1 MDEDD
6 NLSNAD
12 ISIDEDEA
20 REAMQQDDQDQN
32 QDEDESSDVDLS
44 TVYRRT
50 YTIDAIGG
58 GAPPRPVRASGGS
71 SGGGGG
77 AAGAGVAAATT
88 AATDNSHSPFHDWD
102 SSVAAGA
109 PPPPPPR
116 GAPAAGS
123 GANPASSTS
132 SSSTGDAGA
141 KPSLF
146 FFGASSFSLRSR
158 KEVAALINTE
168 CCRGSP
174 TPDLDSIMDTLFNP
188 GTPIDNLDNI
198 EWIRWLIAGGRTP
211 QEFVKIVR
219 SYDNHAKCGLV
230 WVPHVVAYRC
240 RTCGISPCMSICRDC
255 FKKGNHTNHDFN
267 MFLSQAGGACDC
279 GDTSVMKA
287 EGFCSDHGIN
297 NRVNRDP
304 VPNNLLAVA
313 EAIMPKLLFRL
324 LQHFREHS
332 DTTLHVHA
340 MTPYSCE
347 EFANMLIDLNNMGE
361 IMRKV
366 MTRTLI
372 NPEVYA
378 YFMEAPCQDTRNGRF
393 LKANREKY
401 EDAVNRFP
409 NPEPPDEYRDLPAL
423 GDKLVHTTLLEE
435 FIFWTFKFEFPQTLV
450 CFLLNMLPD
459 QDYKEHL
466 TRTFVMHYSR
476 IPSVLEMSRDPDT
489 LSNRVVHMSVQL
501 FSNESLALKM
511 VNELSLLHV
520 MIISLKLMMSKILIQ
535 NTLHDPSKNFHFVI
549 DCTRQVM
556 KDHCYWPLVSDFN
569 NVLSHESVALVFLRD
584 DNLIDMWFQFLQ
596 MLQGMNVN
604 VRETAS
610 HVEFE
615 PNSYYAAFSC
625 ELEASA
631 YPMWSIISHLQDGT
645 HAHLAKKIIN
655 YCVTTL
661 HEWLDSIYFMEA
673 RLSMEEMMQA
683 SFHFPLHRYLAAFVC
698 QAVTKMGI
706 SLNDVLPSRP
716 YLLPLLMIHPLRV
729 QSFFYEIL
737 AGKWVRNGLQ
747 IKGQAMTYIQANFCN
762 SMADMDLFFLQ
773 ICATNLP
780 QYFFLQNT
788 IELFDVGQWLET
800 APLKQPQ
807 KAEQSS
813 MLEGFLTFLAT
824 LVTSRTNLGNDEATQ
839 CIIEISALLATENK
853 THSQLLELMPERS
866 GNVHTKNFETFLKKL
881 SVYKAPSSGSENL
894 EQGLFTPIDEVWEKH
909 YDPLH
914 VLLRAVH
921 RRDFQSSLDR
931 FTNYV
936 KSKEKMPA
944 SGNLWPPF
952 RLPQALPATSSFSD
966 PCKILNSR
974 VFHSTIL
981 SIFFRAVHTR
991 DVSEHLLA
999 LAVFLLEIAVETSED
1014 VGGSGTGGDRAPP
1027 ALTAMVESSGGPG
1040 YHGYGS
1046 GRQEPPKLFQCY
1058 PTDNLSCNLRH
1069 VVKKVSLKSRDP
1081 QVIPSSYRSNPFY
1094 SDLDFDVEADP
1105 EQSLRMIG
1113 HVDTESND
1121 EATGGA
1127 TGALGSVGL
1136 GPGALSRRNVSQ
1148 ALVPMRV
1155 PGMEVALP
1163 PDLSVVAETGVVIRQ
1178 DSSDD
1183 ELLREGDHDMDMS
1196 PAAALDF
1203 HFPLQQITLP
1213 ESGMEVA
1220 IRRDL
1225 LLAETNNMGAMGGVG
1240 GGVAGGGANPSA
1252 TTPAVAS
1259 NEMFSPTTPTG
1270 SGMLLP
1276 FQRVQPVAVPSS
1288 VNMDIVP
1295 SNALGAGGSFASGVS
1310 GGGTGRRMN
1319 YETGGARKRSVDIA
1333 IGGSNKDEL
1342 HLDES
1347 ILSLLLK
1354 LHSQLSGT
1362 LDSFSLSD
1370 GEERRQQQQQQS
1382 STGEDSSMDVDCNEA
1397 STSMAAAE
1405 STALA
1410 ERGRSSRRNYK
1421 NIHVSASRIGDGPF
1435 FIGNLLRKIA
1445 KQDEQ
1450 CAVSI
1455 DDIRARLWPNQ
1466 REKQA
1471 EAKARETKEKEER
1484 RKKARERQQKMMQ
1497 DFANKQKQFMQSAA
1511 AAASSMDYGPED
1523 DDDEELYEEQPR
1535 EKEYDCIICNCTTP
1549 STESNPIGLVV
1560 LVESSG
1566 IVGHRRRIAERLPLP
1581 LNAEDESRLER
1592 TTRLAVEFTRRT
1604 ELLSLKF
1611 GDESWYLSN
1620 NMAYDNGVHVQSC
1633 GHHVHLSCLEAYL
1646 KTLYTTQRQPVQD
1659 RGEFYCPVCRQLSN
1673 SVLPLSPQLDRPT
1686 HLVRSGNQPFERLVA
1701 DLTDLIKENETI
1713 PPTKLTEAMGHAM
1726 EVMTNIAQ
1734 RKVKCAS
1741 ITFRKLFIFVTSIA
1755 RTNLEAEIIQRGGS
1769 LCSANAT
1776 RYKPKR
1782 DCIVPLLHVLSV
1794 HVRVL
1799 VEWPLWSSW
1808 ASLAGLPVSDTEPL
1822 PAHCLELIPS
1832 LLADP
1837 IALLLKFILLAPLH
1851 LDQDYFT
1858 CMVKVMYNLLYYQ
1871 IVVQLCVTL
1880 TDFECQHILK
1890 VYGSGSGSGSSD
1902 TSAGGETQPESSG
1915 SYNRRRG
1922 GNQQQ
1927 SSSQLGK
1934 AMALVLSQTN
1944 ELAHLRRDCIP
1955 STSSSAAAA
1964 AGAGS
1969 SSSSGCGS
1977 GSGSSI
1983 STSATAST
1991 FSSSSNSSPNDV
2003 YLKSMELHLQS
2014 LCLPFLRVAALL
2026 RQHLYRHEMPEISA
2040 PGLEF
2045 VRLVYYLELVTDSM
2059 DWDCFNASKGLC
2071 FIPGTEQT
2079 LPQFWCQ
2086 QLMEVRPPSDTVREL
2101 VLINQH
2107 SQWHQP
2113 RLLELPREYE
2123 RLFTYYHE
2131 RPCLNCYKVPKE
2143 SSICLLCGKI
2153 VCLKQNCCAEN
2164 DCCEAVRHTLSCGG
2178 GIGIFLVVTSTY
2190 IIVIRGRRAC
2200 LWGSLYLDDFDE
2212 EDRDLKRGKPL
2223 YLSQDRFNLLESQWL
2238 SHKFAHTKHTWVF
2251 HRDLL

>member
-12 ISIDEDEA
+12 ISIDEEEA
-20 REAMQQDDQDQN
+20 VERSREAMQQDDQD

-44 TVYRRT
+44 SVYVLPA
-50 YTIDAIGG
+50 IVSIGG
-58 GAPPRPVRASGGS
+58 GAPPPVRTSAGS
-71 SGGGGG
+71 SGGGVGG
-77 AAGAGVAAATT
+77 AGATT

-102 SSVAAGA
+102 SRVAAAA
-109 PPPPPPR
+109 PLPPPPR
-116 GAPAAGS
+116 GTTAAGS
-123 GANPASSTS
+123 GGNPS
-132 SSSTGDAGA
+132 SSSSGDAGA
-141 KPSLF
+141 KPSF

-332 DTTLHVHA
+332 DTSLQVHA
-340 MTPYSCE
+340 TTSYSCE

-788 IELFDVGQWLET
+788 IELFDVGLWLET

-999 LAVFLLEIAVETSED
+999 LAVFLLEIAVETSDD
-1014 VGGSGTGGDRAPP
+1014 VGNCPGDRAPP
-1027 ALTAMVESSGGPG
+1027 ALAAMVESSGGPG

-1081 QVIPSSYRSNPFY
+1081 QVITSSYRSNPFY

-1113 HVDTESND
+1113 HVDSEGD

-1127 TGALGSVGL
+1127 GLGSVGL
-1136 GPGALSRRNVSQ
+1136 GPGALSRRNISQ

-1178 DSSDD
+1178 DSNDD
-1183 ELLREGDHDMDMS
+1183 ELLREGDHVMDMS

-1225 LLAETNNMGAMGGVG
+1225 LLAETINMGAMGGG
-1240 GGVAGGGANPSA
+1240 GGEGGPGGGANPSA
-1252 TTPAVAS
+1252 TPPAVAS
-1259 NEMFSPTTPTG
+1259 NEMFSPTTPTS

-1295 SNALGAGGSFASGVS
+1295 SNALGAGGSFTSGVG

-1342 HLDES
+1342 HLEES

-1370 GEERRQQQQQQS
+1370 GEEHS
-1382 STGEDSSMDVDCNEA
+1382 FGEDSSMDVDCNEA

-1410 ERGRSSRRNYK
+1410 ERGRSRRNYK
-1421 NIHVSASRIGDGPF
+1421 NIHVSSSRIGDGPF

-1450 CAVSI
+1450 CALCI
-1455 DDIRARLWPNQ
+1455 DDIRAKLWPNQ

-1484 RKKARERQQKMMQ
+1484 RKKARERQQKLMQ
-1497 DFANKQKQFMQSAA
+1497 HFANKQKQFMQSAA
-1511 AAASSMDYGPED
+1511 AAASNMDYGPED
-1523 DDDEELYEEQPR
+1523 EDDEELYEEQPR

-1581 LNAEDESRLER
+1581 LNAEDESRLEH
-1592 TTRLAVEFTRRT
+1592 TTRLAAEFSRRT

-1673 SVLPLSPQLDRPT
+1673 SVLPLSPQLDRPS

-1713 PPTKLTEAMGHAM
+1713 PPSKLTEAMGHAM

-1769 LCSANAT
+1769 LCSANST

-1799 VEWPLWSSW
+1799 VKWPLWTSW
-1808 ASLAGLPVSDTEPL
+1808 ASLAGLPVGDTEPL
-1822 PAHCLELIPS
+1822 PAHCVEMIPS

-1880 TDFECQHILK
+1880 TDFECNHILK
-1890 VYGSGSGSGSSD
+1890 VYGSGCADSG
-1902 TSAGGETQPESSG
+1902 TSAAGTQSESSTAG
-1915 SYNRRRG
+1915 STTSSYNRRRG
-1922 GNQQQ
+1922 GHQQQ
-1927 SSSQLGK
+1927 SSSELGK

-1964 AGAGS
+1964 AAAAGS
-1969 SSSSGCGS
+1969 SSTTASG
-1977 GSGSSI
+1977 
-1983 STSATAST
+1983 SATATASASAST
-1991 FSSSSNSSPNDV
+1991 SSTPPHEVN
-2003 YLKSMELHLQS
+2003 LKSMELQLQS

-2086 QLMEVRPPSDTVREL
+2086 QLMEVRPPADTIREL

-2107 SQWHQP
+2107 SLWQQP

>member
-12 ISIDEDEA
+12 ISIDEEDDDGDRA
-20 REAMQQDDQDQN
+20 RAMVQPMVDDD
-32 QDEDESSDVDLS
+32 DDDDDSDVDLS
-44 TVYRRT
+44 SVYVQPAGHVSIGLDNSATGAGEAASART
-50 YTIDAIGG
+50 IGEG
-58 GAPPRPVRASGGS
+58 SGPAPASVAGARAGNSRSPLHDKYSSATAAASAAGS
-71 SGGGGG
+71 SGRYGAGSSSAAGAEAGASAAGGTG
-77 AAGAGVAAATT
+77 AAGE
-88 AATDNSHSPFHDWD
+88 
-102 SSVAAGA
+102 
-109 PPPPPPR
+109 
-116 GAPAAGS
+116 
-123 GANPASSTS
+123 
-132 SSSTGDAGA
+132 DAGA
-141 KPSLF
+141 KPSF
-146 FFGASSFSLRSR
+146 FFGTSSFSLRSR

-188 GTPIDNLDNI
+188 GTPIDNPDNI

-332 DTTLHVHA
+332 DTSLQLHA
-340 MTPYSCE
+340 MTSDSCE

-372 NPEVYA
+372 NHEVYA
-378 YFMEAPCQDTRNGRF
+378 YFMETPCQDTRNGRF

-423 GDKLVHTTLLEE
+423 CEKLVHTTLLEE

-535 NTLHDPSKNFHFVI
+535 NTLQDPAKNFHFVI

-706 SLNDVLPSRP
+706 PLSEVLPSRP

-788 IELFDVGQWLET
+788 IELFDVDQWLET

-894 EQGLFTPIDEVWEKH
+894 EQGLFTPIDEVWEKY

-936 KSKEKMPA
+936 KAKEKMPA

-952 RLPQALPATSSFSD
+952 RLPQALPTTSSFTD
-966 PCKILNSR
+966 PCRILNSR

-999 LAVFLLEIAVETSED
+999 LAVFLLEMAVETSSD
-1014 VGGSGTGGDRAPP
+1014 VGDSPP
-1027 ALTAMVESSGGPG
+1027 AAAAAMVECSGGGGGAGG
-1040 YHGYGS
+1040 YHHGYNQ
-1046 GRQEPPKLFQCY
+1046 GRQEPPRLFQCY

-1069 VVKKVSLKSRDP
+1069 VVNKLSLKSRDP
-1081 QVIPSSYRSNPFY
+1081 QVIGSSYRSNPFY
-1094 SDLDFDVEADP
+1094 SDLEFDVDP
-1105 EQSLRMIG
+1105 DAEMGMRMIG
-1113 HVDTESND
+1113 QLESDGD
-1121 EATGGA
+1121 EAAGGGLP
-1127 TGALGSVGL
+1127 GAGAGSGAAP
-1136 GPGALSRRNVSQ
+1136 GPGAMTVARRSMSQ
-1148 ALVPMRV
+1148 ALVPMRM

-1163 PDLSVVAETGVVIRQ
+1163 PDLSVVPETGVIIRQ
-1178 DSSDD
+1178 DSNEDD
-1183 ELLREGDHDMDMS
+1183 LLRDRDTAMDLG
-1196 PAAALDF
+1196 PAALDF
-1203 HFPLQQITLP
+1203 HFPMQQITLP

-1225 LLAETNNMGAMGGVG
+1225 LLAESNH
-1240 GGVAGGGANPSA
+1240 VAGGAAAGVGTGPPALAAPS
-1252 TTPAVAS
+1252 
-1259 NEMFSPTTPTG
+1259 EMFSPTTPTG

-1288 VNMDIVP
+1288 GNMDIVP
-1295 SNALGAGGSFASGVS
+1295 SNALGMGSFTGS
-1310 GGGTGRRMN
+1310 GRRMN
-1319 YETGGARKRSVDIA
+1319 YDATGTRKRSVDIA
-1333 IGGSNKDEL
+1333 IGGSNKDDL
-1342 HLDES
+1342 HMDES

-1370 GEERRQQQQQQS
+1370 GEECTELGS
-1382 STGEDSSMDVDCNEA
+1382 STEMDQSMDVDCNEA
-1397 STSMAAAE
+1397 STSTAAAAAE
-1405 STALA
+1405 STAQA
-1410 ERGRSSRRNYK
+1410 ERHGRGTRRNYT

-1445 KQDEQ
+1445 KKDEL

-1455 DDIRARLWPNQ
+1455 DEIRARLWPNQ

-1471 EAKARETKEKEER
+1471 EARARESKEKEER

-1511 AAASSMDYGPED
+1511 AAANNMDNGLED
-1523 DDDEELYEEQPR
+1523 DDDEDLYEEQPR
-1535 EKEYDCIICNCTTP
+1535 EKEYDCIICNCTTA
-1549 STESNPIGLVV
+1549 STETNPIGLVV

-1581 LNAEDESRLER
+1581 LDAGEEQRLAR
-1592 TTRLAVEFTRRT
+1592 STRLASEFSRRT

-1686 HLVRSGNQPFERLVA
+1686 HLVRSGNQPFEQLVA
-1701 DLTDLIKENETI
+1701 DLSDLIKENETM
-1713 PPTKLTEAMGHAM
+1713 PPSTKLTEAMGHAM
-1726 EVMTNIAQ
+1726 EVMTNISQ

-1769 LCSANAT
+1769 LCTSNAT

-1808 ASLAGLPVSDTEPL
+1808 ASLAGLPVSDAEPL
-1822 PAHCLELIPS
+1822 PAHCQELIPS

-1871 IVVQLCVTL
+1871 IVLQLCVTL
-1880 TDFECQHILK
+1880 TDLECDYILAL
-1890 VYGSGSGSGSSD
+1890 YGRSSSSSSQSSTEATAEAAVIVSSTVGPAPVPNTSFSRRSSSSRFSGH
-1902 TSAGGETQPESSG
+1902 
-1915 SYNRRRG
+1915 
-1922 GNQQQ
+1922 QQQ
-1927 SSSQLGK
+1927 SAAQLGR
-1934 AMALVLSQTN
+1934 AMALVLAETDCLIN
-1944 ELAHLRRDCIP
+1944 LRRDSIASTSAAASSSSAHANNS
-1955 STSSSAAAA
+1955 STSSSSS
-1964 AGAGS
+1964 S
-1969 SSSSGCGS
+1969 SSSSGA
-1977 GSGSSI
+1977 
-1983 STSATAST
+1983 ATMS
-1991 FSSSSNSSPNDV
+1991 DV
-2003 YLKSMELHLQS
+2003 NLKSMELQLQS

-2045 VRLVYYLELVTDSM
+2045 VRLIYYLELVTDSM

-2071 FIPGTEQT
+2071 FIPGTEHS
-2079 LPQFWCQ
+2079 LPQFWCK
-2086 QLMEVRPPSDTVREL
+2086 QLREVRPPSDTIREL

-2107 SQWHQP
+2107 SLWQQP

-2143 SSICLLCGKI
+2143 SSICLLCGTI